1 MSSDE
6 VGVDPGRVGQAAGA
20 LENLRDVLAANV
32 PIIVSTMQ
40 EYWSSGVGSPISLA
54 PLQQAQSRSPEDA
67 TDMRTRAELAAAWLA
82 QSVNLVGSGMVSIP
96 WGSTPAALKE
106 LDQLDAQAQAQAL
119 SSAEAESGTNP
130 QAARAE
136 IQSIQLDIA
145 DHVKSGDT
153 SWLTQFY
160 TQAAPAVASLASTLS
175 SQDGQ
180 HMVLLST
187 QDQKILGSYAAG
199 LAYAD
204 KHGTLSQATINAFSQ
219 SKDLWSVGM
228 LFKFGPP
235 GSAYGTQETLG
246 KDASGNTVTQP
257 NLLAQVTTSIELAR
271 MRGGYNIPLTGS
283 DVPLG
288 APGSAYVQQLMAEFD
303 PAPAMLTLATQNGA
317 AAREVLAGPDGK
329 QIASDLM
336 TRPVELY
343 YPTFDG
349 SKLTG
354 FMPVAAPKPY
364 FDGEQT
370 IPDNA
375 PLNWDDHQVTYSP
388 SVIGKFLDT
397 AANGAPRGNGPAAF
411 NSAQAALNL
420 ILAAPSPTGDDGVH
434 LPEPVRQALLHTAQ
448 NYMLDLAQSSTNTG
462 TANIVEG
469 PQSGLPVYHLLLQ
482 GQGKD
487 NPLSTFLQ
495 QISYDKGDAATLDAS
510 AKVTFSNIYAAT
522 ELGKLPPGFNGAAA
536 NNAMAGLL
544 GRIQTEA
551 NNVGVHL
558 ATDSDEQHEEYN
570 KIIDLGE
577 SVLPML
583 PGIGDVAD
591 TATDPAKAF
600 LGLLGIPTSFS
611 TSAATATEQA
621 DAQSFAVQG
630 IQIHVAMVQGLMSN
644 GASDLVSNAQQFNS
658 TQPKSLQFMQG
669 NQIVLTPQNYSA
681 FQDWYETLSPSLDQ
695 KYGLSSLESR
705 YGYYY
710 NQQGSTSS
718 DGAMGPW

>member
-6 VGVDPGRVGQAAGA
+6 VGVDPGRVSQAAGA

-32 PIIVSTMQ
+32 PTIVNTMQ
-40 EYWSSGVGSPISLA
+40 EYWNSGAGSPISLA
-54 PLQQAQSRSPEDA
+54 ALQQAQSRSPEDA

-82 QSVNLVGSGMVSIP
+82 QSVNLAGSAMVNIP
-96 WGSTPAALKE
+96 WGNTPATLAE

-119 SSAEAESGTNP
+119 SAAEAESGKNP
-130 QAARAE
+130 TAARAA
-136 IQSIQLDIA
+136 ITAIQLDIA
-145 DHVKSGDT
+145 DHTKSGDT

-160 TQAAPAVASLASTLS
+160 TQAAPAVANLAATLNS
-175 SQDGQ
+175 EDGQ
-180 HMVLLST
+180 HMVVLSP
-187 QDQKILGSYAAG
+187 QDQKILGTYATG

-204 KHGTLSQATINAFSQ
+204 KNGTLSQTTINAFSQ
-219 SKDLWSVGM
+219 SKNLWSVGM

-235 GSAYGTQETLG
+235 GSAYGTQENLG
-246 KDASGNTVTQP
+246 KDSDGNTVTQP
-257 NLLAQVTTSIELAR
+257 NLLAQVTTAIELAR
-271 MRGGYNIPLTGS
+271 MRGGFTIPLTGS

-288 APGSAYVQQLMAEFD
+288 SPGSAYVQQLMAEFD
-303 PAPAMLTLATQNGA
+303 PAPAMLTLSTQNGA

-336 TRPVELY
+336 TRPVEFY
-343 YPTFDG
+343 YATFDG

-354 FMPVAAPKPY
+354 FMPIASPKPY
-364 FDGEQT
+364 FDGEQIT
-370 IPDNA
+370 QDSD
-375 PLNWDDHQVTYSP
+375 PLNWQDHQVTYSP
-388 SVIGKFLDT
+388 SVIGSFLDT
-397 AANGAPRGNGPAAF
+397 AANSAPRGSGPAAF

-420 ILAAPSPTGDDGVH
+420 IEATPSPTGEDGIH

-448 NYMLDLAQSSTNTG
+448 NYMLDLAYSSTNTG
-462 TANIVEG
+462 TTSIVEG
-469 PQSGLPVYHLLLQ
+469 PQAGLPVYHLLLP

-487 NPLSTFLQ
+487 NPLSTYLQ
-495 QISYDKGDAATLDAS
+495 QISYDKGDVATLDAS

-577 SVLPML
+577 SVLPLL

-591 TATDPAKAF
+591 SATDPAKAF

-644 GASDLVSNAQQFNS
+644 GASDLLSNAQQFNS
-658 TQPKSLQFMQG
+658 TQPKSLQWLQG
-669 NQIVLTPQNYSA
+669 NQVVLTPQNYSG
-681 FQDWYETLSPSLDQ
+681 FQDWYETLNPKIDQ

-718 DGAMGPW
+718 DGAFGPW